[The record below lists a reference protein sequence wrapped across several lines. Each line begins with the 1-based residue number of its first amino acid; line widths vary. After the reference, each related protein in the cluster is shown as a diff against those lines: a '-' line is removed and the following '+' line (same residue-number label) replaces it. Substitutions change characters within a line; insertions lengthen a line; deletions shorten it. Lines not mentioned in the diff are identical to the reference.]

1 MESKKKWYEWT
12 YKTERDS
19 QALRMNLWLPREG
32 VAGQDGRIV
41 RGCLLFNISCSN
53 RYAVVAHCGLH
64 LCFSSGWLCNSFP
77 FCSRVGC
84 DNLDPSLYFL
94 NVRSKRKLT
103 APSHRLSWKS
113 GFLGSCLGSLAS
125 LVFWSSYL
133 AIGSF
138 FIVLSGSRKVI
149 VYRLVCF
156 FKEMVFFFFFL
167 FYCFPT
173 DEQTTC
179 ADILLASGVS
189 SPPFLPSL
197 VPMCQNTYFLAAE
210 MKKRLDL
217 TPDEFSQCLEV
228 WGAKGGCHGL
238 RPSLCLGSSLLFT
251 YRWRGGFSVL
261 GKIIMVAKN
270 YTAIILDNK
279 CFVLFPI

>member
-1 MESKKKWYEWT
+1 MESKKKWYKWT
-12 YKTERDS
+12 YKPERDS

-156 FKEMVFFFFFL
+156 FQERVFFFFFSFLL
-167 FYCFPT
+167 FSHRWANNLCWYFTSLWGKFSSIPSFLGPHVPKYVLLGSW
-173 DEQTTC
+173 DEET
-179 ADILLASGVS
+179 SGSDSGWV
-189 SPPFLPSL
+189 
-197 VPMCQNTYFLAAE
+197 
-210 MKKRLDL
+210 
-217 TPDEFSQCLEV
+217 FSV
-228 WGAKGGCHGL
+228 FGGL
-238 RPSLCLGSSLLFT
+238 RCQGRLPRPQAL
-251 YRWRGGFSVL
+251 SVL
-261 GKIIMVAKN
+261 GIVSSF
-270 YTAIILDNK
+270 YL
-279 CFVLFPI
+279 

>member
-1 MESKKKWYEWT
+1 
-12 YKTERDS
+12 
-19 QALRMNLWLPREG
+19 MNLRLPREG

-53 RYAVVAHCGLH
+53 RCAVVAHCGLH
-64 LCFSSGWLCNSFP
+64 LCFSSGWLCNSL
-77 FCSRVGC
+77 SALGLAVIIST
-84 DNLDPSLYFL
+84 PSLYFL
-94 NVRSKRKLT
+94 NLRSKRKLT
-103 APSHRLSWKS
+103 APSHRLW
-113 GFLGSCLGSLAS
+113 SCLGSLAS

-133 AIGSF
+133 ALGSF

-156 FKEMVFFFFFL
+156 FQERVFFFFSFL
-167 FYCFPT
+167 LFPT

-179 ADILLASGVS
+179 ADIFTSLWGKFS
-189 SPPFLPSL
+189 STPSFLGPH
-197 VPMCQNTYFLAAE
+197 VPNMYFLAAE
-210 MKKRLDL
+210 MKKPLDL
-217 TPDEFSQCLEV
+217 TPDDFSQCLEV

-251 YRWRGGFSVL
+251 YGWRGGFSVL